1 MHLVIANNWPYKLH
15 MHLQFAKGLEDIWG
29 VSNATADLIVIGPL
43 NEELHMSTSEL
54 IKCKLL
60 QVIGSSYVSV

>member
-1 MHLVIANNWPYKLH
+1 